1 LEGIVGITGILRS
14 WPGIRVI
21 AGVAGFALASM
32 SAAAHK
38 PNVDPSP
45 GQAKN
50 VPQPVLAI
58 EQLRLSDTLAD
69 FGERQADPVALIEAA
84 KIRKM
89 LPSTLTG
96 PENAGPTTR
105 SWKSLL
111 ARAEQFSG
119 DNPALAGLIADV
131 RAYQQREIPSLAGNV
146 HLLHRLVKQKS
157 ADRAEV
163 RFKTGEF
170 AIVYIRPDSAASL
183 GLFVYD
189 EFNNLICSGD
199 SATSEA
205 LCRWR
210 PRWDG
215 VYLLDVRN
223 ESTDDVQYQ
232 LAINHEIVAH

>member
-1 LEGIVGITGILRS
+1 MGIARIFRS
-14 WPGIRVI
+14 WPGLRVF
-21 AGVAGFALASM
+21 AGVAGFALASV

-38 PNVDPSP
+38 PNVDRRPDP
-45 GQAKN
+45 AEN
-50 VPQPVLAI
+50 VPVPVLAI
-58 EQLRLSDTLAD
+58 EQLSLSDALAD

-89 LPSTLTG
+89 LPSTLAG
-96 PENAGPTTR
+96 PENADPTTR

-111 ARAEQFSG
+111 ARAAQFSG

-131 RAYQQREIPSLAGNV
+131 RAYQRREIPSLADNV

-170 AIVYIRPDSAASL
+170 AIVYIRSDAPANL

-199 SATSEA
+199 TATSEA

-223 ESTDDVQYQ
+223 ETTDDIQYQ